1 MYDLPSS
8 VPAPPLA
15 GPLLGGGHARAAQQ
29 QSAPNDDDEPPPP
42 PPVAP
47 APTFGLALPAPDD
60 LPSGPIL
67 GSRKKNDE
75 PRTSA
80 LSVDALH
87 ASSDALAVDTS
98 PLRTDTTSLKSPVTK
113 ARKGL
118 FGLGGSSR
126 TSNPAPAATK
136 KGVILGAT
144 SAAAPP
150 AFDPEF
156 KLYDEADVDA
166 ELAKDKERQAERP
179 EALEVKN
186 RKANLNRISTHNVHL
201 QIEEVSTLPASSPAN
216 MTVGFDNTDEDAL
229 TLRVCERRGWRTMPT
244 QNPHVMRALIK
255 ELNPWKNQEFL
266 QAAHLSDA
274 VRSNI
279 YSTPKTFAAATEY
292 KPAPGD
298 VVVCGPPRGGQT
310 PVLHALCSL
319 RSGVPSTKADALL
332 EQSRWLEGPG
342 ASPASSTGLC
352 KGKPGRL
359 IKTHMS
365 PPRGEEHKIIAVLR
379 DPKDLRVSWFRHV
392 RRLFM
397 KTCKTK
403 KKMDFDGRF
412 FLNDFVQQVS
422 LGVLQ
427 GPADSDYEDFVL
439 DMARAPPAV
448 VCIVFYEEIIAS
460 PYKVV
465 QRLADFTGWG
475 KGNEELIGNVTQA
488 LVQDKNHPSRKKRFG
503 SCGAGQE
510 LLSND
515 VAHVVDERWR
525 TRIQKRFKQFGEY
538 GTYGGMFLKVTGVP
552 FPFGAVVEDA
562 PAAARKSGMGSPE
575 LPPRKGAGGGAT
587 SSTSSDKASESPGT
601 SATTAGQQMRRYP
614 KPTVT
619 GKVVKYP
626 DPDQSDD
633 EDAGANKKLSIMA
646 RMSARIST
654 RR

>member
-1 MYDLPSS
+1 MS
-8 VPAPPLA
+8 
-15 GPLLGGGHARAAQQ
+15 GLGGG
-29 QSAPNDDDEPPPP
+29 
-42 PPVAP
+42 
-47 APTFGLALPAPDD
+47 G
-60 LPSGPIL
+60 G
-67 GSRKKNDE
+67 G
-75 PRTSA
+75 
-80 LSVDALH
+80 
-87 ASSDALAVDTS
+87 
-98 PLRTDTTSLKSPVTK
+98 
-113 ARKGL
+113 G
-118 FGLGGSSR
+118 GGGSSR
-126 TSNPAPAATK
+126 ASNPAATK
-136 KGVILGAT
+136 KGVILGAG
-144 SAAAPP
+144 APP
-150 AFDPEF
+150 ALDPEF

-166 ELAKDKERQAERP
+166 ELAKDNERQAERP

-201 QIEEVSTLPASSPAN
+201 QIEEVTTLPMPSPSTLAI
-216 MTVGFDNTDEDAL
+216 GFDATDEDAL

-266 QAAHLSDA
+266 QAAHLSSA
-274 VRSNI
+274 VRGNI

-298 VVVCGPPRGGQT
+298 VVVCGPPRAGQT

-342 ASPASSTGLC
+342 ASPATSTGMC

-359 IKTHMS
+359 VKTHMS
-365 PPRGEEHKIIAVLR
+365 PPRGDEHKIIAVLR

-403 KKMDFDGRF
+403 KKVDFDARF
-412 FLNDFVQQVS
+412 FLNDFVQQVP

-475 KGNEELIGNVTQA
+475 KGNEELVANVTQA

-515 VAHVVDERWR
+515 VAHVIDERWR

-562 PAAARKSGMGSPE
+562 ARKSGMASPE
-575 LPPRKGAGGGAT
+575 LPPRKGAGGT
-587 SSTSSDKASESPGT
+587 SSTSSDKASESPGN
-601 SATTAGQQMRRYP
+601 SATAAGQAMRRYP
-614 KPTVT
+614 KPTAT

-633 EDAGANKKLSIMA
+633 DEDEGANKKLSIMA
-646 RMSARIST
+646 RMSARISM